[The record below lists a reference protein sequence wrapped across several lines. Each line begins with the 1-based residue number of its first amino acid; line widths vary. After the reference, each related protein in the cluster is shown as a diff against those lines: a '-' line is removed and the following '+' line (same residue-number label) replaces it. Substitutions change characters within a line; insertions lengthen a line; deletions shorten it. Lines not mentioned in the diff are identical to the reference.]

1 MNALTEYDK
10 TRYDRQMLIPGWG
23 ERGQLK
29 LKSATVFIA
38 GAGGLGSPVAIYLAV
53 AGVGTICIA
62 DADTV
67 ELSNLNRQILHI
79 DARIGEPKA
88 RSAHET
94 LCQVNPTI
102 NIVSY
107 NESLNES
114 NLSQIV
120 GRPDIV
126 IDCLDNFPTRYLL
139 NAYCVAYGIPFV
151 HGAVHGLLGQVS
163 FFSPPETPCLRC
175 VFPEAPP
182 KVEFPVLGATPGV
195 IGSIQAMEALKYL
208 TGTGSNLRSAL
219 LFFDGTDMTF
229 STITTSQSP
238 TCPVCAD
245 MR

>member
-67 ELSNLNRQILHI
+67 ELSNLNRQVLHT
-79 DARIGEPKA
+79 DSRIGEPKA
-88 RSAHET
+88 RSAQET
-94 LCQVNPTI
+94 LCQLNPTI

-107 NESLNES
+107 SESLNES

-139 NAYCVAYGIPFV
+139 NAYCAAYGIPFV

-182 KVEFPVLGATPGV
+182 KEKFPVLGATPGV

-229 STITTSQSP
+229 SIINTSQSP